1 MTISLQTA
9 ALSAMLASLLL
20 ASALTYLRSIK
31 NAPDGLS
38 WWAGGFWA
46 YAGANGCLAFVAPE
60 PGAIFLEIL
69 VAMSAVMLV
78 AGTRRFLGYTI
89 LTQLVVLGISLI
101 VFWVLAAEI
110 FHLPSLIRTVPV
122 FILSAAGLIYTGWS
136 LWRKSRFDSAVTGYR
151 ITGALFIFWGLHQL
165 DYPVLRN
172 VEWFAPY
179 GFLLAQVLAIACASG
194 LMIIAH
200 HRMMARAETEANA
213 RHAAEDALHLQVDLR
228 QNIIDAVPMPIFVE
242 DDAGTLVTANSAFA
256 QLAGCSLADVT
267 GKKIDEIWL
276 VADIVQVTESNDG
289 AVPEGRIQPV
299 SMVLALPSGQARSY
313 AVSRMSLALSD
324 ETRSGAVVVMQ
335 DMTDRNRTEMQLHE
349 SEKRFRDFAEAS
361 SDWLWETDAEGRFTY
376 FAHGARDYSGMIPES
391 NLGRTRFEATVEDLT
406 SEKWRAH
413 ISDIE
418 AQRPFSGFRYL
429 LQGDGGDEV
438 AVMVNGVPFY
448 DDDGAF
454 LGYRGTGSDVTRQR
468 EAEISRD
475 RALLDAERANRTK
488 SEFLAT
494 MSHEFRT
501 PLNAI
506 LGFSEMLSQEVLGPV
521 GAPAYKEYADAI
533 NDSGNHMLALV
544 NDILDISAIEA
555 GKRVIMKE
563 EIGLLELLREST
575 VEVSKIA
582 ADKSIN
588 LEVGVPSAPL
598 RLFADLRSV
607 RQIILNLLSNAVKF
621 TPESGWIRL
630 SAQPDRGD
638 MIALI
643 VEDSGE
649 GIAADKL
656 PTITD
661 PFSQANNHPHHS
673 HEGTGLGLSIVK
685 SLVDAHSGELRIEST
700 LGVGTKVTVWL
711 HAALGPKPALQE
723 TTSAGPKVDIEEIPD
738 DA

>member
-1 MTISLQTA
+1 MAISLQTA
-9 ALSAMLASLLL
+9 ALSAMLVSLFL
-20 ASALTYLRSIK
+20 AAALTYLRSIP
-31 NAPDGLS
+31 NAPDGVG

-46 YAGANGCLAFVAPE
+46 CAAANGCIAFIAPGA
-60 PGAIFLEIL
+60 GAIFLEIL
-69 VAMSAVMLV
+69 VAMSAFMLA
-78 AGTRRFLGYTI
+78 AGTRRFLGYTV

-110 FHLPSLIRTVPV
+110 FHLPSLARTFPV
-122 FILSAAGLIYTGWS
+122 FLLSTAGLVFTGVS
-136 LWRKSRFDSAVTGYR
+136 LWRKSDAHGTGAGYR
-151 ITGALFIFWGLHQL
+151 ITGALFIFWGLLQL
-165 DYPVLRN
+165 VYPLLRN

-179 GFLLAQVLAIACASG
+179 GSLLTQVVAIVCALG
-194 LMIIAH
+194 LMIIAL
-200 HRMMARAETEANA
+200 HRMMARAEIEAGA
-213 RHAAEDALHLQVDLR
+213 RHAADEALLLQIDLR

-242 DDAGTLVTANSAFA
+242 DDNGALVNANSAFA
-256 QLAGCSLADVT
+256 QLIGCDLPDVA
-267 GKKIDEIWL
+267 GKKIDEIWSS
-276 VADIVQVTESNDG
+276 ARIVQITEPDDG
-289 AVPEGRIQPV
+289 VIPEATIQPA
-299 SMVLALPSGQARSY
+299 SMVLALPSGRARSY
-313 AVSRMSLALSD
+313 AVSKIAVAMPD
-324 ETRSGAVVVMQ
+324 EDRSGAVVVMQ

-361 SDWLWETDAEGRFTY
+361 SDWLWETDVEGRFTY
-376 FAHGARDYSGMIPES
+376 FAHGSRDYGALITEN
-391 NLGRTRFEATVEDLT
+391 NLGRTRFEATIEDLT

-413 ISDIE
+413 IADIE
-418 AQRPFSGFRYL
+418 AQRPFTGFRYMSRDDE
-429 LQGDGGDEV
+429 GREV
-438 AVMVNGVPFY
+438 AVMINGMPFF
-448 DDDGAF
+448 DDDGMF

-475 RALLDAERANRTK
+475 RALLDAERANRAK

-521 GAPAYKEYADAI
+521 GAPAYKEYAEAI
-533 NDSGNHMLALV
+533 NDSGNHMLELV

-563 EIGLLELLREST
+563 EIGLLKLLREST

-630 SAQPDRGD
+630 SAEPDRGD

-711 HAALGPKPALQE
+711 HAALGPIPSLQD
-723 TTSAGPKVDIEEIPD
+723 TTYVGPKVDIEDVSDE
-738 DA
+738 A